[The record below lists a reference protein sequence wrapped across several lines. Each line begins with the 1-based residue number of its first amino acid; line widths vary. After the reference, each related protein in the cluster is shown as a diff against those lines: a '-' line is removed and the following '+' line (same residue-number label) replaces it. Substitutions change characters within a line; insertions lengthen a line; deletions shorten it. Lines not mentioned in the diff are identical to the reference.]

1 MAYSDEE
8 DEDVTSQ
15 SSSELSNNDHLFDDK
30 LKQLL
35 NEIHKQEQIIK
46 QTSQALNYCA
56 QTFEFSGSA
65 ESVESERHLLLA
77 SE

>member
-1 MAYSDEE
+1 M
-8 DEDVTSQ
+8 
-15 SSSELSNNDHLFDDK
+15 FDDK

-35 NEIHKQEQIIK
+35 NDIHKQEQIIK

-56 QTFEFSGSA
+56 QTFEFSGST

-77 SE
+77 SMFSFS